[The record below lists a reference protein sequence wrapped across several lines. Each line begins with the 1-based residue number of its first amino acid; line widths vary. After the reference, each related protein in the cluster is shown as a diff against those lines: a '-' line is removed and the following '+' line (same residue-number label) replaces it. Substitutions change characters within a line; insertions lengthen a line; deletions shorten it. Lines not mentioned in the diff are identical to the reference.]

1 MPKTAKPLKNREKG
15 KDQGYAPNNTSGK
28 FLRASMDN
36 SRYVTIDQTKS
47 LSIYSLTTDTK
58 DSKNK
63 NDLDLGH
70 SNQSLP
76 FD

>member
-1 MPKTAKPLKNREKG
+1 MPKTAKPLKHREIG
-15 KDQGYAPNNTSGK
+15 KDQGYVPKIPDK
-28 FLRASMDN
+28 FVRASMDN